1 MCPKTLRMMVLIRE
15 TWTRAMLW
23 RYAYRNIYLLKHIYL
38 LNIHTKVIVVYHILN
53 TKIEYFIIFLYSIWS
68 NVKVLRCFTHVFSR
82 YIFICLKASHV
93 HAL

>member
-38 LNIHTKVIVVYHILN
+38 LNIHTKVIVVLYI
-53 TKIEYFIIFLYSIWS
+53 KYEGIIFLYIFHM
-68 NVKVLRCFTHVFSR
+68 VKRKGFTMFYT
-82 YIFICLKASHV
+82 YI
-93 HAL
+93 